1 MNTSPATNDS
11 IERLKRN
18 TDDSTYVKQT
28 THIHTFSI
36 AANVRIT
43 DVVARAAAHSAVVAR
58 VALSVDAT
66 SSLHAHAHAL
76 GRSAAVV
83 IRTVVISV
91 EKRERSDHHSCPLEA
106 AHS

>member
-1 MNTSPATNDS
+1 M
-11 IERLKRN
+11 
-18 TDDSTYVKQT
+18 
-28 THIHTFSI
+28 
-36 AANVRIT
+36 RIT

-83 IRTVVISV
+83 IRTVVISGALRLASV
-91 EKRERSDHHSCPLEA
+91 DGVSVGDEIGKAPAKGDAL
-106 AHS
+106 